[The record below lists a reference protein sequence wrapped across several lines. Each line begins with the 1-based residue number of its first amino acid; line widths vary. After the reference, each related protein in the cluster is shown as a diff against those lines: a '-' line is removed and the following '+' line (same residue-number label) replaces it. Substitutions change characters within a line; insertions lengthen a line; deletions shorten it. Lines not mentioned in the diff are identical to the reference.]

1 MTSAIDTVLN
11 YHESTKHHLDHYA
24 RSVGYMDWANQPNPF
39 RRYEGAPCIALEHC
53 DNTEGPLYQDLYA
66 RPIVA
71 SPLTHQTIS
80 RLFYYSMA
88 LSAWKK
94 IPDGNS
100 WSLRV
105 NPSSGNLH
113 PTESYLII
121 GPQASP
127 RINSGLYHYN
137 AYYHALETRRIF
149 DKHLW
154 QGLACQIP
162 ENGFLIGLSSIY
174 WREAWKY
181 GERAYRYCNH
191 DVGHA
196 LGAITIAASSLGWG
210 AELVDSLTDDDM
222 SILLGIDDQS
232 GLEAEH
238 VDCLLVVYPND
249 KRGEIEKEKD
259 KLLQNVTTE
268 LLDKVQN
275 ITLSG
280 EINQLSESHH
290 DWPIIDEVSLAAK
303 KMRGQCANNPSRFSG
318 VPLKA
323 GVLPQCNETA
333 FQIISQRRSAVAMD
347 GETAMERSIFF
358 GILERLQFKKT
369 PPYECLPWMPNVSLF
384 VFVHRVRG
392 LAPGLYVLV
401 RHHSHEAS
409 LRQSIGADFLWEKPH
424 GSSGELRFY
433 LLAPQDVKQVAKV
446 ISCHQDIAAD
456 GVFSLGMLAKF
467 DDVTN
472 KGAYFY
478 PRLFWETGFVGQLLY
493 LEAEAAGM
501 RSTGI
506 GCFFDD
512 VMHETLG
519 ITDQSWQS
527 LYHFTV
533 GGPLEDPRL
542 QTYPAYEHLDYLKSG
557 YDPQ

>member
-24 RSVGYMDWANQPNPF
+24 RSPGYLDWSSQPNPF
-39 RRYEGAPCIALEHC
+39 RRYEGASCIVLEHG
-53 DNTEGPLYQDLYA
+53 DNTEGPLYRDLYA
-66 RPIVA
+66 SSILA
-71 SPLTHQTIS
+71 SPITLQSIS

-94 IPDGNS
+94 IPDGNA

-121 GPQASP
+121 GPQVSP

-137 AYYHALETRRIF
+137 PYYHALETRGLF

-154 QGLACQIP
+154 QALAYQIP
-162 ENGFLIGLSSIY
+162 QNSFFIGLSSIY

-196 LGAITIAASSLGWG
+196 LGAITIAAASLGWET
-210 AELVDSLTDDDM
+210 ELVDSLTDDDM
-222 SILLGIDDQS
+222 SVLLGIEDQS

-238 VDCLLVVYPND
+238 VDCLVVVYPND
-249 KRGEIEKEKD
+249 SRDETENEKG
-259 KLLQNVTTE
+259 KLLQNVTSKMLE
-268 LLDKVQN
+268 GVRN

-303 KMRGQCANNPSRFSG
+303 KIQGQCTNNPGRASRA
-318 VPLKA
+318 PLKA
-323 GVLPQCNETA
+323 GVLPQCNATA

-347 GETAMERSIFF
+347 GETVMERSIFF
-358 GILERLQFKKT
+358 GILERLQSDSSHPF
-369 PPYECLPWMPNVSLF
+369 ECLPWLPNVSLF
-384 VFVHRVRG
+384 LFVHRVRY
-392 LAPGLYVLV
+392 LDPGLYVLV
-401 RHHSHEAS
+401 RHDSHEAS
-409 LRQSIGADFLWEKPH
+409 LRKSIRSDFLWDKPQ
-424 GSSGELRFY
+424 GSPEELRLYF
-433 LLAPQDVKQVAKV
+433 LAPQDVKQVAKV

-456 GVFSLGMLAKF
+456 GAFSLGMLAKF
-467 DDVTN
+467 ENITEE
-472 KGAYFY
+472 GAYFY
-478 PRLFWETGFVGQLLY
+478 PRLFWETGLVGQLLY

-512 VMHETLG
+512 VMHEALG
-519 ITDQSWQS
+519 ITDHSWQS

-533 GGPLEDPRL
+533 GGALEDSRL
-542 QTYPAYEHLDYLKSG
+542 QTYPAYEHLESLKSR
-557 YDPQ
+557 